1 MNSPNTP
8 ESIVLY
14 TPAIPCSGTA
24 GILALLLPSPAHGKK
39 EERASPFRPPSCLL
53 SPARGKRP
61 SMYDAKAFGPFAFL
75 AYEKSGTGGSIPPSL
90 RLAFPAHEGNGSGSP
105 ALQLLEIAFPAH
117 QGIWGRRG
125 RQRRRSRVSPAC
137 PARRN
142 VPILFGWGPTFSCRT
157 DDAAAP
163 AVLRTGP
170 PRASGAARSPN
181 RRPHW
186 TGRYLLPFYRF
197 GVTLLPIFGARTHA
211 EGSPFHSEVHLCA
224 GVNGTSPL

>member
-24 GILALLLPSPAHGKK
+24 GILALLLPSPAHAGNGKAVMSNLAVCDCFP
-39 EERASPFRPPSCLL
+39 R
-53 SPARGKRP
+53 ARGKWFGFTCITVAGNCFPRARRN
-61 SMYDAKAFGPFAFL
+61 MGKAREATP
-75 AYEKSGTGGSIPPSL
+75 EKQ
-90 RLAFPAHEGNGSGSP
+90 SP
-105 ALQLLEIAFPAH
+105 T
-117 QGIWGRRG
+117 
-125 RQRRRSRVSPAC
+125 C

-142 VPILFGWGPTFSCRT
+142 VPILFGWARLSHAGRMMPPPPYS
-157 DDAAAP
+157 
-163 AVLRTGP
+163 RTGP
-170 PRASGAARSPN
+170 PRASGAARYPN